1 MNTQKGFTLIEL
13 MIVVAIIGILAAIA
27 IPQYQNYV
35 TKSQVTRVIGELG
48 SIRTLVD
55 LCLTDGNECTFQV
68 PASSLLG
75 AAGSVGTMPTGG
87 ESGNG
92 GKQPT
97 LTFDMS
103 TGAGTIV
110 GTFGTAASGPLKT
123 KTVTWTRAASNAGG
137 SWSCGTTVD
146 TKFAPAN
153 CPAKAA
159 SNGN

>member
-1 MNTQKGFTLIEL
+1 MNTTQKGFTLIEL

-35 TKSQVTRVIGELG
+35 TKAQVTRVIGETS

-55 LCLTDGNECTFQV
+55 LCLTDGNECIFDV

-75 AAGSVGTMPTGG
+75 VAGEIGKMPTGG
-87 ESGNG
+87 TVIKGSKE
-92 GKQPT
+92 PT
-97 LTFDMS
+97 LAFNMS

-110 GTFGTAASGPLKT
+110 GKFGNAASSVVKN

-137 SWSCGTTVD
+137 GWTCSTNVD
-146 TKFAPAN
+146 AKFAPAS
-153 CPAKAA
+153 CPTTVT
-159 SNGN
+159 S